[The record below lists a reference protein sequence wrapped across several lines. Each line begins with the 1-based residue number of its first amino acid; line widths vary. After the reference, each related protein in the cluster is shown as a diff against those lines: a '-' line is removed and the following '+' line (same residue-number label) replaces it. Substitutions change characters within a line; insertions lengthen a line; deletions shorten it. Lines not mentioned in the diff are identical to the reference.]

1 MVTQLV
7 RGQASIINRVSF
19 LLFQNLFQSFVFIS
33 FLWPSIGNDE
43 EEGET
48 LSIHIEEFFT
58 GPVGK
63 SQVKWTGWRYVDEHL
78 RRLNMT
84 ICPEKTYLL

>member
-7 RGQASIINRVSF
+7 RVQARIINWISF
-19 LLFQNLFQSFVFIS
+19 LLFQKLFQSFVFIS
-33 FLWPSIGNDE
+33 FLSPSIGNAE

-63 SQVKWTGWRYVDEHL
+63 SQVKWPGGKQMNTCEG
-78 RRLNMT
+78 
-84 ICPEKTYLL
+84 